1 MPSKKEAS
9 SEKKITLNPV
19 KSVTIADDTSEYV
32 QIADELDQIRQCL
45 GMYVGS
51 DAKMAALHL
60 ISEVTANS
68 LDEETRPDT
77 VGHTIWFT
85 FIEKECKFII
95 EDDGR
100 GIPLEILPDI
110 IAKKHY
116 STKFGRQHGQYSAG
130 QNGVGST
137 VTAAL
142 SSHYLITS
150 YRNGS
155 KRTVRIMDDKLVNGP
170 IEPDKEKKHGT
181 YVEFVPSQ
189 KWLGKFVIE
198 IDDVAEYLRNL
209 SYVMPAGITI
219 RYLGHPRKGKDVA
232 FNYRNTGLI
241 NAVSFLSAN
250 TEFTTTVF
258 SLPEI
263 TSVEDGMEPDHFK
276 LEFAF
281 NFDRS
286 MDDPIISSYCNMLHT
301 KEGGTHEQVVLQA
314 LGTFFS
320 RAAKNID
327 PNAKYEVNTDD
338 VRRTLV
344 LAVNCQHNN
353 PSFEGQHKSKVSQKG
368 ILRDGRAP
376 IIDTLTKYYETH
388 NGELR
393 KIVNY
398 LRAVSKARQ
407 EAHKVKNSALKKTM
421 TALDD
426 ADLGKMFFNI
436 TDRNYTGYKEL
447 IIVEGDSALSAVDAA
462 RNTKCQ
468 AIFGVRGV
476 VPNTYATKTEKIV
489 AAYMVFQALVK
500 VLGCGIGKDF
510 DMSKLRYNAIILSMD
525 SDVDGFNI
533 CSLICLFF
541 MIHLP
546 QIVLAGK
553 LYRLC
558 APLYL
563 ISDKSAKKAQ
573 LDRNF
578 LFDKLEYYKIF
589 HRSIVNAMKIS
600 LVHPRNK
607 NEVLR
612 GHGEVETLGKR
623 ESMEFL
629 EATINYADELDTLSK
644 RAFCIPIILE
654 YVCYFKVMAATTDDP
669 KKTFTELMIKRF
681 PELHYDEELESL
693 SGSYQ
698 GKSVTLITDAVFDNM
713 AKRLINMIAEMPA
726 FYVLVENRR
735 GGDDPAGGKP
745 QLMAFGEFMELCSK
759 LFEVEV
765 LQRFKG
771 VGETETELVFA
782 SMMNPLTRKLLRL
795 TMHDIETAKE
805 TMRLLHEDSNE
816 MREARRELLRNANI
830 TLQDI
835 DN

>member
-9 SEKKITLNPV
+9 SEKKITLEPV
-19 KSVTIADDTSEYV
+19 KSVTIADDSSEYV

-51 DAKMAALHL
+51 DAKMAAMHL
-60 ISEVTANS
+60 VSEVTANS

-85 FIEKECKFII
+85 FLEKECKFII

-100 GIPLEILPDI
+100 GIPHELLPEI

-150 YRNGS
+150 YRNGL
-155 KRTVRIMDDKLVNGP
+155 KRTVRIVDDKLVNGP
-170 IEPDKEKKHGT
+170 IEPGKEGKHGT
-181 YVEFVPSQ
+181 YVEFIPSQ
-189 KWLGKFVIE
+189 KWLGKFDIAT
-198 IDDVAEYLRNL
+198 DDVDEFLRNL
-209 SYVMPAGITI
+209 SYVMPSGITI
-219 RYLGHPRKGKDVA
+219 KYLGVPRKGQEIA
-232 FNYRNTGLI
+232 HNYQNSGLTS
-241 NAVSFLSAN
+241 AVDFLSAN
-250 TEFTTTVF
+250 TEFATTTF
-258 SLPEI
+258 DLPDI
-263 TSVEDGMEPDHFK
+263 VSAEDGMEPERFRI
-276 LEFAF
+276 EFAF
-281 NFDRS
+281 NFDRTL
-286 MDDPIISSYCNMLHT
+286 DDPIVTSYCNMLHT
-301 KEGGTHEQVVLQA
+301 KEGGTHEQVVMQA

-320 RAAKNID
+320 RAAKNLD
-327 PNAKYEVNTDD
+327 PNAKYEVSTDD
-338 VRRTLV
+338 VRRTLL

-376 IIDTLTKYYETH
+376 IIDALTKYYETH
-388 NGELR
+388 NGDLR
-393 KIVNY
+393 KIITY
-398 LRAVSKARQ
+398 LRTLSKARQ
-407 EAHKVKNSALKKTM
+407 EAHKVKNTALKKPM

-436 TDRNYTGYKEL
+436 TDRNYSGYKEL

-476 VPNTYATKTEKIV
+476 VPNTYATKTEKV
-489 AAYMVFQALVK
+489 VVAYMVFQALVK

-510 DMSKLRYNAIILSMD
+510 DMAKLRYNAIILSMD

-563 ISDKSAKKAQ
+563 ISDKSMKKAQ

-578 LFDKLEYYKIF
+578 LFDKLEYYRIF
-589 HRSIVNAMKIS
+589 HRSIVNAMRIS
-600 LVHPRNK
+600 LVHPRNIS
-607 NEVLR
+607 EVFK
-612 GHGEVETLGKR
+612 GHGDVEMLDKK
-623 ESMEFL
+623 SAMQFL
-629 EATINYADELDTLSK
+629 QDTVNYADELDTLSK
-644 RAFCIPIILE
+644 RAFCVPIILE
-654 YVCYFKVMAATTDDP
+654 YVCYFKVMAATSPDP
-669 KKTFTELMIKRF
+669 KKTFTSLITKRF

-693 SGSYQ
+693 QGSYN
-698 GKSVTLITDAVFDNM
+698 GGSVTLIVDAVFDNM
-713 AKRLINMIAEMPA
+713 AKRLIRMIAEMPA

-735 GGDDPAGGKP
+735 PGDDKEAQKP
-745 QLMAFGEFMELCSK
+745 QLMAFGEFIELCNK
-759 LFEVEV
+759 LFAVEV

-795 TMHDIETAKE
+795 TMTDIMQAKA
-805 TMRLLHEDSNE
+805 TMQLLHEDSND